1 MRLLPSVLW
10 RLLNAQLKSL
20 CFFFKE
26 GRADPVKGFDLVSDF
41 ITALVLRFIR
51 QQHVVESWVV

>member
-1 MRLLPSVLW
+1 MEALECLAEKFVL
-10 RLLNAQLKSL
+10 
-20 CFFFKE
+20 FKE
-26 GRADPVKGFDLVSDF
+26 GRADPVKGFDLVSNF

>member
-1 MRLLPSVLW
+1 MEALECPAEKFVL
-10 RLLNAQLKSL
+10 
-20 CFFFKE
+20 FFKE